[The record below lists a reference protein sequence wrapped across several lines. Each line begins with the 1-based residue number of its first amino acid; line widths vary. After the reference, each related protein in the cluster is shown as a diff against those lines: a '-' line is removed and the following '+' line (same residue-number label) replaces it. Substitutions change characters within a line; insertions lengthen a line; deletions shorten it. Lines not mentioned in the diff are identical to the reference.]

1 MKKLVAMLVLMLMA
15 LPAFAINEITITA
28 VDSGSGVLSVYY
40 NVDPAS
46 ETDPV
51 GIALGFACS
60 DAATTTSA
68 GVTAIDPCFPVYLD
82 FAHDAVGPNFDP
94 CTWDPCNPLYEVGDG
109 NPLAKTDEAGV
120 PAGAVSAFS
129 VCMGRL
135 DQPAPTKG
143 VAHKLCDIQ
152 LAQGSAAFTDVTIAA
167 DSLRGGVVG
176 SVFTVNVPGAP
187 VRVNFGVATFNLTT
201 SVVGGIG
208 GTIAPASGPQP
219 ANSVVNLVATP
230 SGPSYSV
237 KAWTGVDSSSGN
249 TATVTMTGDKTVT
262 VEFWECLKITAPEY
276 NTWAAWGKPDCW
288 CYDRQCRG
296 NVDGKKTFLRY
307 VSSTD
312 LDLFKQAYNKTDS
325 ALALVPNGMCANLDH
340 AKTFL
345 RFVSSTD
352 LDIFK
357 TYYNKTDASVPV
369 CPMTNIN
376 FWKVAP

>member
-28 VDSGSGVLSVYY
+28 VDSGSGVLSVYD
-40 NVDPAS
+40 NVNAAS
-46 ETDPV
+46 ESDPV

-68 GVTAIDPCFPVYLD
+68 GVSAEDPCFPVYLD

-94 CTWDPCNPLYEVGDG
+94 CTWDPCNPLYTVGDG
-109 NPLAKTDEAGV
+109 KPLAKTDEAGV
-120 PAGAVSAFS
+120 PAGAVSDFS
-129 VCMGRL
+129 ICMGRL
-135 DQPAPTKG
+135 DQPAPAKG

-152 LAQGSAAFTDVTIAA
+152 LAQGTAAYTDVTIAA
-167 DSLRGGVVG
+167 DDLRGGVVGG

-187 VRVNFGVATFNLTT
+187 VRVTFA
-201 SVVGGIG
+201 V
-208 GTIAPASGPQP
+208 PQ
-219 ANSVVNLVATP
+219 
-230 SGPSYSV
+230 
-237 KAWTGVDSSSGN
+237 KC
-249 TATVTMTGDKTVT
+249 MK
-262 VEFWECLKITAPEY
+262 ETAPEY
-276 NTWAAWGKPDCW
+276 ALWQAWGEPACW

-296 NVDGKKTFLRY
+296 NVDGKKTFLRF

-312 LDLFKQAYNKTDS
+312 LDLFKQAYNKTDA

-352 LDIFK
+352 LGMFK
-357 TYYNKTDASVPV
+357 TYYNKTDLNVPV
-369 CPMTNIN
+369 CDMTNYN
-376 FWKVAP
+376 FWEVAP